1 MTLLEQCYH
10 QNLLNNLSYNTHYND
25 DLIVF
30 LAFALVHDCFV
41 AAAERQIHVA
51 DAINFRIITKAG
63 IEEKAMF

>member
-1 MTLLEQCYH
+1 MKFRLVKKFLI
-10 QNLLNNLSYNTHYND
+10 NRND

-30 LAFALVHDCFV
+30 SAFALVHDCFV

-63 IEEKAMF
+63 IEEKAMPLRRD